1 MEQLTDVI
9 KAQVEDALART
20 HTATVGRVVRV
31 GETTIDIQPVIN
43 MVYKGQDLKLP
54 VLVDVPPVFHQGG
67 ASYTAYPIAVGDYAL
82 VIFAERCFD
91 RWYAGSDE
99 VRPPE
104 MRMHD
109 YSDGFAFV
117 GVNPMA
123 KAIAIPAVITQVGD
137 TNQTGDYVH
146 TGNRTQIGD
155 FTQTG
160 DFTLTGDMNITGN
173 LTVSGSITAASATI
187 GGIDFATH
195 VHVKGNGSTTQG
207 PQ

>member
-1 MEQLTDVI
+1 
-9 KAQVEDALART
+9 
-20 HTATVGRVVRV
+20 
-31 GETTIDIQPVIN
+31 
-43 MVYKGQDLKLP
+43 
-54 VLVDVPPVFHQGG
+54 
-67 ASYTAYPIAVGDYAL
+67 
-82 VIFAERCFD
+82 
-91 RWYAGSDE
+91 
-99 VRPPE
+99 

-117 GVNPMA
+117 GVNPIA
-123 KAIAIPAVITQVGD
+123 KAIAIPTVITQVGD

-160 DFTLTGDMNITGN
+160 DFTLTGNMNITGN